1 MNNKTI
7 LIDAINTFVIK
18 WEWVY
23 KPMYELLETYSNRK
37 IILTNADDEQMKK
50 FGLDDMPY
58 KVFTFKHNPEK
69 TEPEYYKRMLEHF
82 DLDVEDVIYFEHSI
96 EAVES
101 AKSVWITTYYY
112 DMDKKEIE
120 ALKQFLDDNT

>member
-1 MNNKTI
+1 
-7 LIDAINTFVIK
+7 
-18 WEWVY
+18 
-23 KPMYELLETYSNRK
+23 MYELLETYSNRK

-101 AKSVWITTYYY
+101 AKSV
-112 DMDKKEIE
+112 
-120 ALKQFLDDNT
+120 